1 MDALHTAERSW
12 RITMLPVL
20 SVPELLRGNR
30 LRGTQT
36 PRRRISTAAESD
48 TSDRLTAE
56 AYTRGHQQVNGGMNG
71 SLDPHSSPAEAE
83 HRNHLI
89 DNLVVC
95 SQLAIGSNPPEQLNQ
110 LARSVLS
117 N

>member
-1 MDALHTAERSW
+1 LAHHNL
-12 RITMLPVL
+12 LPVL
-20 SVPELLRGNR
+20 SVPELLRDNR

-36 PRRRISTAAESD
+36 PLRRISTAAESD

-56 AYTRGHQQVNGGMNG
+56 AYTRGRQHVNGGMNG

-89 DNLVVC
+89 DNLVIR
-95 SQLAIGSNPPEQLNQ
+95 SQLAIASNPPEQLNQ
-110 LARSVLS
+110 LGRSVLS